1 MVNQAVKLGATP
13 TSPGSLSCSLSAS
26 MLALPLG
33 AVMPF
38 LSGAS
43 VSSASLA
50 LSCHTLLSASPR
62 ELAAHVMHPKVL
74 VYDSDVY
81 TLHVCDDRPGVLAA
95 SATVTSSSRL
105 HLPSRC
111 SWLQER
117 YPLVLAVTASLF
129 NYYGLRWRHTE
140 LWLSLARQGMSR
152 GRADALASVQRR
164 PFRRSSG

>member
-26 MLALPLG
+26 MLALPPG

-50 LSCHTLLSASPR
+50 LLCHTLLSASPR
-62 ELAAHVMHPKVL
+62 ELAAHVMHPKVF

-95 SATVTSSSRL
+95 SATVPSSSRL

-111 SWLQER
+111 SWLEER
-117 YPLVLAVTASLF
+117 HPLVPTVWLFTAMV
-129 NYYGLRWRHTE
+129 YTGV
-140 LWLSLARQGMSR
+140 
-152 GRADALASVQRR
+152 VQ
-164 PFRRSSG
+164 SSGGHWRGKVGPEGGRTHSRPSSADLFVGPRDE